1 MSAVPAEK
9 QRDVQ
14 RAGGGGRGLGPDER
28 GVLQDSDGRHRGAPG
43 GRGGT
48 GVIADLHVGNFAEE
62 ETAECYSAGEE
73 SEGPEYGFGFRGP
86 ERLNFE
92 L

>member
-1 MSAVPAEK
+1 M
-9 QRDVQ
+9 
-14 RAGGGGRGLGPDER
+14 
-28 GVLQDSDGRHRGAPG
+28 
-43 GRGGT
+43 
-48 GVIADLHVGNFAEE
+48 IADLHVGNFAEE